1 MPVDPVLAWR
11 TECNAYYRARQKQK
25 KEEEKQ
31 KEEEEKQEEEKKE
44 KSVIELLMSV

>member
-11 TECNAYYRARQKQK
+11 TECNAFHRAKQ
-25 KEEEKQ
+25 KQ
-31 KEEEEKQEEEKKE
+31 KEEEEKQEEEEKKNEE

>member
-11 TECNAYYRARQKQK
+11 TECNAYHRAKQKQK
-25 KEEEKQ
+25 EEEEKQ
-31 KEEEEKQEEEKKE
+31 KEEEKKNEE